1 MTPPQTTRP
10 GALDRRD
17 ASIDLER
24 LTVMSPDPADEPRPA
39 TPAMPARPT
48 LVERSAWVFYS
59 VAALGSSIGQTWVGV
74 DVSPW
79 PHWMPLWARIA
90 VVAPF
95 ALVIDLGGAVAA
107 AFADARRRLGENAY
121 GSRTVSAVAAAWGV
135 AINIV
140 GHFATLYLAVMF
152 GGLGVLAY
160 TVWLMHSAAR
170 RRDALRAAGKLP
182 PTPPSYGLL
191 QWIREPEVTGLAKR
205 LAVQHGYSYN
215 DSLTKARIQ
224 LRTEARRA
232 ALARHI
238 EDMIRARHHTD
249 PVLAS
254 IAATTT
260 PVDDI
265 ADALMTMID
274 TDGWARTIAAEIQAP
289 TPDLGPS
296 PETTEPPADHP
307 EQNAL
312 DPDDAKDDDRTD
324 EEIDD
329 NEQADDLAPMVP
341 SNPTAYRRWREMWV
355 DIAER
360 PDATNRQLADD
371 FDTSVRNV
379 QRVRAAGA
387 AGLLDSPQPPRG
399 LRLASTN
406 GVSHP

>member
-1 MTPPQTTRP
+1 MLPAPAAEPPAADPSTPP
-10 GALDRRD
+10 
-17 ASIDLER
+17 
-24 LTVMSPDPADEPRPA
+24 
-39 TPAMPARPT
+39 RPT
-48 LVERSAWVFYS
+48 LAEKSAWVFYAI
-59 VAALGSSIGQTWVGV
+59 AALGSSIGQTWVGV

-79 PHWMPLWARIA
+79 PGWMPLWARILA
-90 VVAPF
+90 VAPF

-121 GSRTVSAVAAAWGV
+121 GPRIVSAIAAACAV

-140 GHFATLYLAVMF
+140 GHFATPYLAVMF
-152 GGLGVLAY
+152 GGLGVMAY

-170 RRDALRAAGKLP
+170 RRDALRAAAKLP

-205 LAVQHGYSYN
+205 LAVLHGYSYN

-224 LRTEARRA
+224 RRTEARRA

-238 EDMIRARHHTD
+238 EAMIRARHTSD

-274 TDGWARTIAAEIQAP
+274 TEGWARTIAAKIQAP
-289 TPDLGPS
+289 TPELAPP
-296 PETTEPPADHP
+296 PETTEPPAEHP
-307 EQNAL
+307 EQDDL
-312 DPDDAKDDDRTD
+312 EPDDDKDDDLK

-329 NEQADDLAPMVP
+329 NDQADDLAPMVP
-341 SNPTAYRRWREMWV
+341 INPTAYQRWRQMWV

-360 PDATNRQLADD
+360 PDATNKQLADD
-371 FDTSVRNV
+371 LHASVRNV
-379 QRVRAAGA
+379 QRIRAAGT

-406 GVSHP
+406 GVTHP